1 MKMKD
6 RVIENLTVF
15 QRGQSGWRFRS
26 IVTVSLNIFAVEY
39 KPLKGSSQIPLS
51 DCLAG
56 KKTIINMQNKDEECF
71 KWSVTRALN
80 FKEIPTVKELRQ
92 LAKDRG
98 LTGYSKLNKAEL
110 LRLL

>member
-1 MKMKD
+1 
-6 RVIENLTVF
+6 
-15 QRGQSGWRFRS
+15 
-26 IVTVSLNIFAVEY
+26 
-39 KPLKGSSQIPLS
+39 
-51 DCLAG
+51 
-56 KKTIINMQNKDEECF
+56 MQNKDEECF